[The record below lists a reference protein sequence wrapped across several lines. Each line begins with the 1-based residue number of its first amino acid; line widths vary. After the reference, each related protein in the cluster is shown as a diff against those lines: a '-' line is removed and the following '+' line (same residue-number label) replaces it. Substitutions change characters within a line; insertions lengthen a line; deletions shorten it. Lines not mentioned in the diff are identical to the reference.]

1 MVGENRDHT
10 LVKAG
15 PGDSMGEIQ
24 PPSIEEPDVER
35 VPSRRDRGGTPHGS
49 GRRRLALTIAIG
61 ADVIQWIAFPLFVWG
76 GASPWNDVIDVI
88 VAVVMFRLVG
98 FHWAFLPAFVA
109 ELIPFVDLVPSWT
122 AAVWL
127 ATRHES

>member
-1 MVGENRDHT
+1 MSET
-10 LVKAG
+10 
-15 PGDSMGEIQ
+15 Q
-24 PPSIEEPDVER
+24 PPEVLDAER
-35 VPSRRDRGGTPHGS
+35 IPHRRDRGRAPLGP
-49 GRRRLALTIAIG
+49 GRHRLALAIAVG

-76 GASPWNDVIDVI
+76 GASPWNDAIDLI

-127 ATRHES
+127 ATRHKS